1 MRKVKIISAALVMV
15 LCFCTI
21 GDVHASDV
29 QKAEKKLEEAK
40 EEKKQLKEDKKKAE
54 AEKKQLSQKL
64 DTLLGEIQET
74 EDKISAKEE
83 EIFEKEEELFQA
95 QIDENDQYE
104 DMKKRIRYMY
114 ENGNS
119 QFVEILCEAKDLSD
133 FLNRTEY
140 ISTISNYDRD
150 MLKKFQKIVAEVERQ
165 EKVLEEE
172 KKEMETLQDELIEK
186 QNSLETLLEE
196 KTAEIEGLKDEIS
209 ANEKKMKKL
218 EEAKK
223 AAEDAARKKAE
234 AEAAKKAAAE
244 AAAGNSGAGE
254 SVVSGNG
261 LFTHPCPGYRRIS
274 STFGYRKAPL
284 AGASTN
290 HKGVDFAAPTGTPIY
305 AAAGGT
311 VTSAGYSGKAGNLL
325 IINHGNGMQTYY
337 MHCNK
342 IYVSAGQKVE
352 KGQNVAAVGTTGNST
367 GPHLHFQVMSGG
379 TPVNPL
385 LYL

>member
-1 MRKVKIISAALVMV
+1 
-15 LCFCTI
+15 
-21 GDVHASDV
+21 
-29 QKAEKKLEEAK
+29 
-40 EEKKQLKEDKKKAE
+40 
-54 AEKKQLSQKL
+54 
-64 DTLLGEIQET
+64 
-74 EDKISAKEE
+74 
-83 EIFEKEEELFQA
+83 
-95 QIDENDQYE
+95 
-104 DMKKRIRYMY
+104 
-114 ENGNS
+114 
-119 QFVEILCEAKDLSD
+119 
-133 FLNRTEY
+133 
-140 ISTISNYDRD
+140 
-150 MLKKFQKIVAEVERQ
+150 
-165 EKVLEEE
+165 
-172 KKEMETLQDELIEK
+172 
-186 QNSLETLLEE
+186 
-196 KTAEIEGLKDEIS
+196 
-209 ANEKKMKKL
+209 MKKL

-254 SVVSGNG
+254 AVVSGNG
-261 LFTHPCPGYRRIS
+261 FFTHPCPGYRRIS

-342 IYVSAGQKVE
+342 IYVRAGQKVE

-385 LYL
+385 LSL